1 MPSATEL
8 KRVKEIGVKAFFTNI
23 GEISTAASDAAS
35 DSSAAMGS
43 YASAS
48 DEFSDEL

>member
-23 GEISTAASDAAS
+23 GGISSAASDA
-35 DSSAAMGS
+35 
-43 YASAS
+43 AS